1 VCLVLALLV
10 VIGAI
15 SAPMLGG
22 SFTRAAL
29 HGASD
34 LLRGAWSRARL
45 AAMESGQT
53 YVFRFQPNGRAYQI
67 VTLADL
73 GAVGAEAV
81 PVESVEGTEEEQ
93 PGDILRLAK
102 NSLPSGITFA
112 SGEVSASSQ
121 VMATLG
127 APSGGAWSSPV
138 LFHPDGTTS
147 DATVVLAN
155 DAGQTVRVT
164 LRGLTGS
171 SNVSDV
177 GAEVGP

>member
-1 VCLVLALLV
+1 
-10 VIGAI
+10 
-15 SAPMLGG
+15 
-22 SFTRAAL
+22 
-29 HGASD
+29 
-34 LLRGAWSRARL
+34 
-45 AAMESGQT
+45 
-53 YVFRFQPNGRAYQI
+53 
-67 VTLADL
+67 
-73 GAVGAEAV
+73 
-81 PVESVEGTEEEQ
+81 
-93 PGDILRLAK
+93 
-102 NSLPSGITFA
+102 
-112 SGEVSASSQ
+112 
-121 VMATLG
+121 MATLG